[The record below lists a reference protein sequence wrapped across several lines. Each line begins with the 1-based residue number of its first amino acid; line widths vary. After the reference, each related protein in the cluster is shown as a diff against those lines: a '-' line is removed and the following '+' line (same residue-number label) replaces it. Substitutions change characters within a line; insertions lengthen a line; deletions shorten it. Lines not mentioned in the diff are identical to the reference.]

1 MQGNFLCG
9 GKSVHLVDLPHI
21 GFAIVSG
28 LLIGSLLLIVIIR
41 RESATAVAN
50 MQAPQSDI
58 GDEPVVFL
66 FEQRVLLQMTDAAT
80 AIFDGSDMADIQA
93 DTKGE
98 PDDWARLVNLLGPRF
113 TDLPE
118 DPAALRHIGRKALK
132 AEAPGDTGVL
142 ILEAWDDHIRLTLE
156 NPTVCSLGPSG
167 DLEDE
172 AACLRQAVTCA
183 PYPIWQSDQLGHVRW
198 ANTAYLDLVARFKS
212 DDAMREPQVVNAI
225 PSLFDIPLQTADS
238 AAFRV
243 SITPEGAVTPYWF
256 DIRSLRLEGGA
267 MNYATDVNAVVN
279 AEIAQRNFVQTLTKT
294 FAQLSIGLAI
304 FDRKRQLALFNP
316 ALIDLTALPAEF
328 LSARPNLLSFFD
340 RLRERRMMP
349 EPKNYRSWREQITD
363 LVAAAD
369 TGQYRET
376 WSLPSGLTYRI
387 SGRPHPDGAV
397 AFLFEDISAE
407 ISSTRHF
414 RSQLELG
421 QSVLNTLS
429 QSIAVFSS
437 SGMLAFSNSAYR
449 AMWGIDPDSSFA
461 DISVNDASMHWQAG
475 SLPTPVWGD
484 LRDFVVQFGERS
496 DWEAEVTLKDGRAV
510 ICRVVPLAG
519 GTTLVT
525 FEPEDTHTPI
535 PLDSNL
541 RSTA

>member
-1 MQGNFLCG
+1 MQDNFLRG
-9 GKSVHLVDLPHI
+9 GYRVHLVDQPHI
-21 GFAIVSG
+21 GFAILSG
-28 LLIGSLLLIVIIR
+28 ILLGSLILMVIILR
-41 RESATAVAN
+41 DSSKVSEHIDVRPSIV
-50 MQAPQSDI
+50 
-58 GDEPVVFL
+58 GDEPVVYL
-66 FEQRVLLQMTDAAT
+66 FVQRDLIQMTDAA
-80 AIFDGSDMADIQA
+80 AVLLDSADATEHGAQA
-93 DTKGE
+93 D
-98 PDDWARLVNLLGPRF
+98 PDDWTRIVTLLRPRF
-113 TDLPE
+113 SNLP
-118 DPAALRHIGRKALK
+118 DNPASLRHIGRKVL
-132 AEAPGDTGVL
+132 EANGPSDKGQL
-142 ILEAWDDHIRLTLE
+142 ILEAWDDHLRIILE
-156 NPTVCSLGPSG
+156 NPKVCSLVPTGY
-167 DLEDE
+167 LEDE
-172 AACLRQAVTCA
+172 AACLRQAVTGA
-183 PYPIWQSDQLGHVRW
+183 PYPIWQSDQLGHVLW
-198 ANTAYLDLVARFKS
+198 ANTSYLELVTRFKT
-212 DDAMREPQVVNAI
+212 DATLRATSAVKGI
-225 PSLFDIPLQTADS
+225 PSLFNIPFQTTQDN

-243 SITPEGAVTPYWF
+243 SITPAGAVTPYWF
-256 DIRSLRLEGGA
+256 DIRTLKLDGGW

-349 EPKNYRSWREQITD
+349 EPKNYRSWRDQISD

-414 RSQLELG
+414 RAQLELG

-437 SGMLAFSNSAYR
+437 SGVLAFSNSAYR
-449 AMWGIDPDSSFA
+449 AMWGIDPDSTFA
-461 DISVNDASMHWQAG
+461 DISVNDASKHWQAG

-496 DWEAEVTLKDGRAV
+496 DWEAEVTLKDGRPV
-510 ICRVVPLAG
+510 ICRVIPLAG

-525 FEPEDTHTPI
+525 FEPEDAHPVVIT
-535 PLDSNL
+535 DRNL

>member
-1 MQGNFLCG
+1 MQGNFLRG
-9 GKSVHLVDLPHI
+9 GKRVHMVDLPHI
-21 GFAIVSG
+21 GFAILSG
-28 LLIGSLLLIVIIR
+28 LLLGSLILTAIILR
-41 RESATAVAN
+41 DSSKASKNT
-50 MQAPQSDI
+50 QAPSSGI
-58 GDEPVVFL
+58 GVEPVVFL
-66 FEQRVLLQMTDAAT
+66 FEQRDLLQMTEAA
-80 AIFDGSDMADIQA
+80 AASLDGADMAGPFA
-93 DTKGE
+93 ETA
-98 PDDWARLVNLLGPRF
+98 PDDWARILGLLHPRF
-113 TDLPE
+113 ADVPE
-118 DPAALRHIGRKALK
+118 DPATLRHIGRKVLK
-132 AEAPGDTGVL
+132 AKAPSDQGQL
-142 ILEAWDDHIRLTLE
+142 ILETWDDHIRLTVE
-156 NPTVCSLGPSG
+156 NPTVCSLGPTG
-167 DLEDE
+167 DVEDE
-172 AACLRQAVTCA
+172 TACLRQAVTCA
-183 PYPIWQSDQLGHVRW
+183 PYPIWQSDQLGHVLW
-198 ANTAYLDLVARFKS
+198 ANTSYLDLVARFKP
-212 DDAMREPQVVNAI
+212 DTVLRESPTVKGI
-225 PSLFDIPLQTADS
+225 PSLFDIPLQATQDN

-243 SITPEGAVTPYWF
+243 SITPAGAVTPYWF
-256 DIRSLRLEGGA
+256 DIRALKLEGGW

-349 EPKNYRSWREQITD
+349 EPKNYRSWRDQITD

-421 QSVLNTLS
+421 QSLLNTLN

-437 SGMLAFSNSAYR
+437 SGVLAFSNSAYR

-496 DWEAEVTLKDGRAV
+496 DWEAEVTLRDGRAV

-519 GTTLVT
+519 GITLVT
-525 FEPEDTHTPI
+525 FEPEEAHTPI

>member
-1 MQGNFLCG
+1 MQGIFLRG
-9 GKSVHLVDLPHI
+9 GKRVHLAELPLI
-21 GFAIVSG
+21 GLAILSG
-28 LLIGSLLLIVIIR
+28 LVFGSLILTAIILCDGSKVSR
-41 RESATAVAN
+41 NT
-50 MQAPQSDI
+50 QAPSSDT
-58 GDEPVVFL
+58 GGEPVVFL
-66 FEQRVLLQMTDAAT
+66 FKRRVLLQMTEAA
-80 AIFDGSDMADIQA
+80 AISLDSTDIPEHGA
-93 DTKGE
+93 ETGL
-98 PDDWARLVNLLGPRF
+98 DDWDRLVSLLRPRF
-113 TDLPE
+113 AGFPH
-118 DPAALRHIGRKALK
+118 DPRSLRHSGRTVLG
-132 AEAPGDTGVL
+132 AEATSDQGRL
-142 ILEAWDDHIRLTLE
+142 ILEAWDSHIRVTVETPNLCSVG
-156 NPTVCSLGPSG
+156 PTGV
-167 DLEDE
+167 LEDE
-172 AACLRQAVTCA
+172 TACLRQAVTCA
-183 PYPIWQSDQLGHVRW
+183 PYPIWQSDQLGHVLW
-198 ANTAYLDLVARFKS
+198 ANTAYLDLVTRFKS
-212 DDAMREPQVVNAI
+212 DTAMRESCAVEGI
-225 PSLFDIPLQTADS
+225 PSLFDIPLQATQNNG
-238 AAFRV
+238 AFRV
-243 SITPEGAVTPYWF
+243 SITPAGAVTPYWF
-256 DIRSLRLEGGA
+256 DIRTLKLDSGW

-349 EPKNYRSWREQITD
+349 EPKNYRSWRDQISD

-437 SGMLAFSNSAYR
+437 SGVLAFSNSAYR

-496 DWEAEVTLKDGRAV
+496 DWEAEVTLTDGRSV

-519 GTTLVT
+519 GRTLVT

-535 PLDSNL
+535 TLDSNL
-541 RSTA
+541 RSTG

>member
-1 MQGNFLCG
+1 M
-9 GKSVHLVDLPHI
+9 HLVDLPHI
-21 GFAIVSG
+21 GFAIISG
-28 LLIGSLLLIVIIR
+28 LLLGSLILTAIILR
-41 RESATAVAN
+41 DGSKAGKTTQV
-50 MQAPQSDI
+50 PPSDN
-58 GDEPVVFL
+58 GGEPVVFL
-66 FEQRVLLQMTDAAT
+66 FEQRDLLQMTDAAT
-80 AIFDGSDMADIQA
+80 VILEGSDMADIQA
-93 DTKGE
+93 DDKAE
-98 PDDWARLVNLLGPRF
+98 PDDWARLVSLLGPRF

-118 DPAALRHIGRKALK
+118 DPAALRHVGRKVMK
-132 AEAPGDTGVL
+132 AEEPSDTGRL

-156 NPTVCSLGPSG
+156 NPTVCSLAPSG

-183 PYPIWQSDQLGHVRW
+183 PYPIWQFDQSGHVRW

-212 DDAMREPQVVNAI
+212 DDAMREPHVVKAI
-225 PSLFDIPLQTADS
+225 PSLFDIPLQATQDNV
-238 AAFRV
+238 AFRV
-243 SITPEGAVTPYWF
+243 SITPAGAVTPYWF
-256 DIRSLRLEGGA
+256 DIRSLKLEGGW

-349 EPKNYRSWREQITD
+349 EPKNYRSWRDQITD

-414 RSQLELG
+414 RSQLEVG

-437 SGMLAFSNSAYR
+437 SGVLAFSNSAYR

-496 DWEAEVTLKDGRAV
+496 DWEAEVTLRDGRAV

-535 PLDSNL
+535 PLDNNL
-541 RSTA
+541 RSSA